1 MRLNIPTGSRVLTGA
16 PARPFQRT
24 VIEGIARVV
33 AETPGIV
40 EAHLPLCL
48 VEGVMASPAIIL
60 VVAVDVLSAAAFV
73 ADDLQARIRKLLA
86 AGEHMDIWPLV
97 TSDPVLQA
105 IRGANCRIFPR
116 ELI

>member
-60 VVAVDVLSAAAFV
+60 GCCDIFCVNCFGTLFGSGVRFFVFGEDVGS
-73 ADDLQARIRKLLA
+73 
-86 AGEHMDIWPLV
+86 P
-97 TSDPVLQA
+97 
-105 IRGANCRIFPR
+105 
-116 ELI
+116 